1 MVRYPCIPFFGYS
14 PTFCGTESIEME
26 GARWTLEMSTRI
38 RRHRLRILHVST
50 LVSGDRLIGDQ
61 EGTAMWL
68 RTRVPFRETVLFL
81 IFIDFT
87 LLWRP
92 FLSYSSAASTVTN
105 PLSSILVTKRLQF
118 NTLLLRTCRWDL
130 M

>member
-1 MVRYPCIPFFGYS
+1 MDLGNEYSHPKTSSTYTPCIH
-14 PTFCGTESIEME
+14 
-26 GARWTLEMSTRI
+26 A
-38 RRHRLRILHVST
+38 
-50 LVSGDRLIGDQ
+50 GDRLIDDQ

-68 RTRVPFRETVLFL
+68 RIGVPFRDTVLFL

-105 PLSSILVTKRLQF
+105 PLSSISVTKRLQF

-130 M
+130 V